1 MMNKIRLDQY
11 LIQNNYCQTRSQ
23 AQQLIKLG
31 NVKVDNNIILK
42 NNFLVDETNNI
53 STSQLK
59 YVSRAGFKLEHALIE
74 FSIKLKNKVVLDIG
88 ASTGGFTDCCLQFG
102 AKKVYAL
109 DVGTNQLDSK
119 LLLDSRV
126 QSFEQTN
133 LKSINKSLFDEKI
146 DLIVCDVSFIS
157 LKHVFYVLQE
167 FYNSDIDL
175 IFLIKPQFELDKKTM
190 SKNKGFV
197 KNEKDR
203 KLAIANVIKY
213 AKNNNLKLIKL
224 IESPIVG
231 NKKNNIEYL
240 GYFKWQEPSLC

>member
-42 NNFLVDETNNI
+42 NNFLVDETNHI
-53 STSQLK
+53 STNELK
-59 YVSRAGFKLEHALIE
+59 YVSRGGFKLEHAFTKFQITPE
-74 FSIKLKNKVVLDIG
+74 NKVVLDIG
-88 ASTGGFTDCCLQFG
+88 ASTGGFTDCCLQLG

-109 DVGTNQLDSK
+109 DVGTNQLHHK
-119 LLLDSRV
+119 LLIDNRV
-126 QSFEQTN
+126 ESLEQTN
-133 LKSINKSLFDEKI
+133 LKSIDKSLFNMKI
-146 DLIVCDVSFIS
+146 DLVVCDVSFIS
-157 LKHVFYVLQE
+157 LKYVFCALQD
-167 FYNSDIDL
+167 FYNSNIDL

-190 SKNKGFV
+190 TKNKGFV
-197 KNEKDR
+197 KSDKDR
-203 KLAIANVIKY
+203 KIAIDNVVQY

-224 IESPIVG
+224 IQSPITG

-240 GYFKWQEPSLC
+240 GYFKWQEPFSC